1 MAFIRKFHRKLR
13 QQRKPLLNILF
24 LSFIAIFL
32 LLTIFHDSFHNHEFD
47 GHDHKD
53 CPVFPFITALYALVV
68 IGIILVVFYVKIYW
82 EIFVVQPVY
91 IQRISSKSTG
101 IRAPPVNSQFLADTV

>member
-1 MAFIRKFHRKLR
+1 MAIIRKFHCKLKP
-13 QQRKPLLNILF
+13 QRKPLLNILF

-32 LLTIFHDSFHNHEFD
+32 ILTIFHDSFHNHEFD

-68 IGIILVVFYVKIYW
+68 IGIILAIFYVKIYW
-82 EIFVVQPVY
+82 EIFFVQPVN
-91 IQRISSKSTG
+91 IQRISSKSNG
-101 IRAPPVNSQFLADTV
+101 SRAPPVGNQFLADTL